1 MSTKFTRRK
10 LFGLRTGDTEGGTA
24 IEYGLIAAL
33 IALVLVGVLELIGDR
48 QAQSYRKIKK
58 ELQKSVRDGRSP

>member
-10 LFGLRTGDTEGGTA
+10 LFGLRTGDTEGGTV

-33 IALVLVGVLELIGDR
+33 IALVLVGVLLVTGWWDVLV
-48 QAQSYRKIKK
+48 SH
-58 ELQKSVRDGRSP
+58 LRSSFFPGFSAGV